1 MNSLV
6 SGAKKI
12 YLKYDKSCRNWAC
25 LKPNQINIGAIIM
38 HKSKYKK
45 IGKGLV

>member
-1 MNSLV
+1 LV
-6 SGAKKI
+6 NGAKKI
-12 YLKYDKSCRNWAC
+12 YLTYDKSCRNWAC
-25 LKPNQINIGAIIM
+25 FKYNQLNISVIII